1 MLRLPASF
9 TRESL
14 IWSQFCPSSRPGET
28 RDPPPLSAA
37 PPQDHRGCFQ
47 RQFHQVG
54 IFRRV
59 PFCPGSKRRGSA
71 ANMIGLAMLRRR
83 ALAGLTPLV
92 VFIAV

>member
-14 IWSQFCPSSRPGET
+14 IWELVSSLEPPGETHDPPPLTATPPRVLPTPVSSAFSRRVSSRPG
-28 RDPPPLSAA
+28 
-37 PPQDHRGCFQ
+37 
-47 RQFHQVG
+47 
-54 IFRRV
+54 
-59 PFCPGSKRRGSA
+59 SKRGST